1 MNIGKKIKEVLESQG
16 RAAAWLADKI
26 EINEITLRGK
36 LNRNSISADDLLK
49 ISIILDI
56 NLEELKMEYKDL
68 WREDHNWGDQRFIK
82 EID

>member
-68 WREDHNWGDQRFIK
+68 WREDHN
-82 EID
+82 